1 MSPDS
6 FVPTQGGGR
15 QASVG
20 NSRLEDGRQHPVSNA
35 HRRGGEGATRS
46 SPRDCGQPLH
56 ERLHIGRQDTGDGP
70 ITEHRVDVPTQ
81 DALDLD
87 DRALTVDLSG
97 SPLFGILAH
106 GDPTG
111 LGVHVL
117 PSDDAG
123 LRLVQPALSIHP
135 ASEVSRML
143 PASLVAIARS
153 PLPVFA
159 LLDARHVAF

>member
-1 MSPDS
+1 
-6 FVPTQGGGR
+6 
-15 QASVG
+15 
-20 NSRLEDGRQHPVSNA
+20 
-35 HRRGGEGATRS
+35 
-46 SPRDCGQPLH
+46 
-56 ERLHIGRQDTGDGP
+56 
-70 ITEHRVDVPTQ
+70 VPTQ
-81 DALDLD
+81 DALNLD

-123 LRLVQPALSIHP
+123 RRLVQPALSINL

-143 PASLVAIARS
+143 PATLVAIARS

-159 LLDARHVAF
+159 LLDARHVAS